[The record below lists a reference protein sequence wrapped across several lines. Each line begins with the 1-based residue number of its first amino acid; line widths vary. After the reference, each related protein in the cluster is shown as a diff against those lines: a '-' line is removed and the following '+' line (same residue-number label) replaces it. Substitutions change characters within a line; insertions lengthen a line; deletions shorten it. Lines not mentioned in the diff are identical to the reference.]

1 MPEKIF
7 ILDDSFKTKINWIA
21 SMSCNIIAKK
31 VVDMIC
37 VISHVNFYP
46 FFGNMVK
53 NFLYLP

>member
-37 VISHVNFYP
+37 VISRVNFYP
-46 FFGNMVK
+46 LFGNMVK
-53 NFLYLP
+53 NSFI

>member
-7 ILDDSFKTKINWIA
+7 ILDDSFRTKMNWIA

-37 VISHVNFYP
+37 VISRVNFYP

-53 NFLYLP
+53 KFIYLP